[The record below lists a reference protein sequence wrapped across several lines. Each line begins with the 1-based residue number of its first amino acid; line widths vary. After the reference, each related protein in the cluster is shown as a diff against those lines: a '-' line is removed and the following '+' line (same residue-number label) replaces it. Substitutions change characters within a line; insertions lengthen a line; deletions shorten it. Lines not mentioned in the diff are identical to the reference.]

1 MLNSQHST
9 EGKMHKSRERGF
21 QGMREQCFLLVGGR
35 VMQDTGRVQLSASP
49 VYISDLTLLH
59 SPLERQPLGFLL
71 CASPFLLFP

>member
-9 EGKMHKSRERGF
+9 KGKMHKSQKRSF
-21 QGMREQCFLLVGGR
+21 QGIRGQCFLLVAGR
-35 VMQDTGRVQLSASP
+35 VAQDTGRVQLSASS

-59 SPLERQPLGFLL
+59 SPLERQPVGFLL